1 MALGTKWLLIEPSE
15 LRACL
20 YCILFYCR
28 KELEESGEELIRIKE
43 CYVQLSEE
51 SRSLEEKLKEQ
62 FEKEKQVLLSEASLH
77 MYIGKY
83 RSQSIQIHI
92 ENALCCKLFILQLG
106 TNTNVFT
113 RFLKYYL
120 IQIQ

>member
-1 MALGTKWLLIEPSE
+1 MNYVHV
-15 LRACL
+15 L

-77 MYIGKY
+77 MYWKIPLSVHTNSHRKC
-83 RSQSIQIHI
+83 
-92 ENALCCKLFILQLG
+92 ALL
-106 TNTNVFT
+106 
-113 RFLKYYL
+113 
-120 IQIQ
+120 

>member
-1 MALGTKWLLIEPSE
+1 MFVL
-15 LRACL
+15 
-20 YCILFYCR
+20 YCR

-77 MYIGKY
+77 NYVHWKIPFSVSVPCNMSI
-83 RSQSIQIHI
+83 SIQIHI
-92 ENALCCKLFILQLG
+92 ENALCCKFDHCYSFCSKEQG
-106 TNTNVFT
+106 QMYSQDF
-113 RFLKYYL
+113 
-120 IQIQ
+120 

>member
-1 MALGTKWLLIEPSE
+1 MFVL
-15 LRACL
+15 
-20 YCILFYCR
+20 YCR

-83 RSQSIQIHI
+83 RSQFLC
-92 ENALCCKLFILQLG
+92 ALLYDFDH
-106 TNTNVFT
+106 
-113 RFLKYYL
+113 YYSFCSKE
-120 IQIQ
+120 QGQMYSQDF

>member
-1 MALGTKWLLIEPSE
+1 MALGTKWLVIEPSE
-15 LRACL
+15 LHACL
-20 YCILFYCR
+20 YCILLYCR

-83 RSQSIQIHI
+83 RSQF
-92 ENALCCKLFILQLG
+92 LCPVTCQ
-106 TNTNVFT
+106 
-113 RFLKYYL
+113 
-120 IQIQ
+120 

>member
-1 MALGTKWLLIEPSE
+1 MALGTKWLVIEPSE

-20 YCILFYCR
+20 YCILFYGR

-62 FEKEKQVLLSEASLH
+62 FEKEKQVLLSEARLH

-83 RSQSIQIHI
+83 RSQFIQIHI

-106 TNTNVFT
+106 TKTNVFT
-113 RFLKYYL
+113 RFLKYY
-120 IQIQ
+120 

>member
-1 MALGTKWLLIEPSE
+1 MALGTKWLVIKPSE

-62 FEKEKQVLLSEASLH
+62 FEKEKQLLLSEASLTYVH
-77 MYIGKY
+77 WKITLTVHTNSHRKC
-83 RSQSIQIHI
+83 
-92 ENALCCKLFILQLG
+92 ALL
-106 TNTNVFT
+106 
-113 RFLKYYL
+113 
-120 IQIQ
+120 

>member
-1 MALGTKWLLIEPSE
+1 M
-15 LRACL
+15 
-20 YCILFYCR
+20 
-28 KELEESGEELIRIKE
+28 EESGEELIRIKE

-83 RSQSIQIHI
+83 RSQFLCPVNMSISIQIHI
-92 ENALCCKLFILQLG
+92 ENALCCKFDH
-106 TNTNVFT
+106 
-113 RFLKYYL
+113 YYSFCS
-120 IQIQ
+120 